1 MNEPVP
7 PAQMPFIRCS
17 TLPALEIDNLGVLA
31 AQFNSN
37 VRLRRVM
44 LQGGGN
50 GDDLLDEGHLQMLG
64 QGQAAA
70 ARDDG
75 RELHFTQLLMGLAEK
90 RRQSLLDIGKMPF
103 IIGKEQ
109 LLFLIQ
115 NSDIFTVVEPIS
127 IPRVYTL
134 LFIKSHS
141 PDFSKKLAA
150 RFRRAEQKGLSG
162 SAAVWRSLH

>member
-1 MNEPVP
+1 
-7 PAQMPFIRCS
+7 
-17 TLPALEIDNLGVLA
+17 
-31 AQFNSN
+31 
-37 VRLRRVM
+37 M

-115 NSDIFTVVEPIS
+115 NSDFHSGGTDIDSKS
-127 IPRVYTL
+127 IYVIVHKIT
-134 LFIKSHS
+134 
-141 PDFSKKLAA
+141 FS
-150 RFRRAEQKGLSG
+150 
-162 SAAVWRSLH
+162 